1 MTILPIDVVIPRP
14 SNFIRTEN
22 HPVLVSGNKAYPK
35 GRYILEFNQ
44 LNTQDSL
51 HLHHQ
56 IIEAPLVTNLVNKGK
71 AKFGCIVSSPMS
83 SYRKIH
89 LSSNPQQTVNWDVND
104 LGEPPMFTPMVICTI
119 PTKITLDTN
128 KHGVHKIWH
137 GETVSLQKGDRLVI
151 GDIIHLETSI
161 THLLS
166 LHEDKELKQGQFRV
180 EPKTE
185 PFQFIVKLHPELHQ
199 FLKINRSDVLRHN
212 IIVNIVTACFALLQR
227 DYREENDENDWKS
240 HSNLKALANFLEG
253 KKLPHWVEENFNPE
267 EVATNIYP
275 LYLHKEDGETE

>member
-1 MTILPIDVVIPRP
+1 MTIIPIDVVIPRP

-44 LNTQDSL
+44 LSTEDSL

-56 IIEAPLVTNLVNKGK
+56 IIEVPLVTNLVKMGK

-89 LSSNPQQTVNWDVND
+89 LSSNPRHKVNWDVND
-104 LGEPPMFTPMVICTI
+104 LGEPPMFTPMVICTV
-119 PTKITLDTN
+119 PTKIILDTN

-151 GDIIHLETSI
+151 GDVIHLEASI

-166 LHEDKELKQGQFRV
+166 LHEDEELKQGQFRV
-180 EPKTE
+180 EAKTE
-185 PFQFIVKLHPELHQ
+185 PFQFYVKLQPELHQ
-199 FLKINRSDVLRHN
+199 FLKINKGDILRYN

-227 DYREENDENDWKS
+227 DYREENDWKS
-240 HSNLKALANFLEG
+240 HSNLKALKNYLEG
-253 KKLPHWVEENFNPE
+253 KKLPHWAEENFNPE

-275 LYLHKEDGETE
+275 LSLHKYEGEPE